1 MSSLPRPPHERQA
14 RRSPLPDTRLA
25 LVTGDRER
33 SAGELE
39 AIAFSAPPVGPFLG
53 RHQPERNAAVNTLDT
68 RNRFI
73 EYFRERRHE
82 RVSSSSLIPPRPDD
96 PVLFVTSGMHPL
108 IPYLRGEPHPQGT
121 RLVNSQ
127 RCLRTTD
134 LDEVGDSTHLTVF
147 EMLGSWSLGDY
158 PHEQSLRWG
167 WELLTEGFGVDP
179 RMVSVTVFGGNG
191 RCDRDIR
198 SEQVCSGLGLPPE
211 RIVPLITENWW
222 TGPDGMCGPDSEM
235 FVWTGDSDPEGNP
248 STDERW
254 VEVWNH
260 VSMRYR
266 ENDGGL
272 VELPQRFVDTGMGL
286 ERTLMVLQGVDSVYD
301 TDLFTS
307 WRLELDRLWR
317 PDSTRRR
324 LLSDH
329 LRSVTVMCSDGVRP
343 SNTGRGYVLR
353 RLIRRTLTELWDDG
367 GDRTLGDLPGSPFGS
382 TLELMDLRGGV
393 PVVRDILLSEER
405 RFRSLIDRGRPLVER
420 ELRRG
425 PLGEPELHYLH
436 DTHGLPR
443 DLVLSLIEEVHGDR

>member
-1 MSSLPRPPHERQA
+1 
-14 RRSPLPDTRLA
+14 
-25 LVTGDRER
+25 
-33 SAGELE
+33 
-39 AIAFSAPPVGPFLG
+39 
-53 RHQPERNAAVNTLDT
+53 
-68 RNRFI
+68 
-73 EYFRERRHE
+73 
-82 RVSSSSLIPPRPDD
+82 
-96 PVLFVTSGMHPL
+96 
-108 IPYLRGEPHPQGT
+108 
-121 RLVNSQ
+121 
-127 RCLRTTD
+127 
-134 LDEVGDSTHLTVF
+134 
-147 EMLGSWSLGDY
+147 
-158 PHEQSLRWG
+158 
-167 WELLTEGFGVDP
+167 
-179 RMVSVTVFGGNG
+179 MVSVTVFGGDE

-198 SEQVCSGLGLPPE
+198 SEQVCSELGLPPE

-235 FVWTGDSDPEGNP
+235 FVWTGDGDPEGNP

-272 VELPQRFVDTGMGL
+272 VELPQRYVDTGMGL

-301 TDLFTS
+301 TDLLTS
-307 WRLELDRLWR
+307 WTLELDRLW
-317 PDSTRRR
+317 PSDKTRRR

-367 GDRTLGDLPGSPFGS
+367 GDRTLGDLPDSPFGS
-382 TLELMDLRGGV
+382 TLELMGLRGGV

-425 PLGEPELHYLH
+425 PLSEPELHYLH

>member
-1 MSSLPRPPHERQA
+1 MN
-14 RRSPLPDTRLA
+14 TR
-25 LVTGDRER
+25 
-33 SAGELE
+33 
-39 AIAFSAPPVGPFLG
+39 
-53 RHQPERNAAVNTLDT
+53 DT

-73 EYFRERRHE
+73 DYFRHRGHE
-82 RVSSSSLIPPRPDD
+82 RILSSSLIPPRPDD

-108 IPYLRGEPHPQGT
+108 IRHLRGEPHPQGT

-167 WELLTEGFGVDP
+167 WELLTEGFDVEP
-179 RMVSVTVFGGNG
+179 RRVCVTVFGGDE
-191 RCDRDIR
+191 RCGPDVR
-198 SEQVCSGLGLPPE
+198 SEQVWSELGLPPE
-211 RIVPLITENWW
+211 RIVSLGSENWW

-235 FVWTGDSDPEGNP
+235 FVWTGHGHPEGSP
-248 STDERW
+248 LTDGRW

-272 VELPQRFVDTGMGL
+272 VELPQRCVDTGMGL
-286 ERTLMVLQGVDSVYD
+286 ERTLMVLQGVGSVYD
-301 TDLFTS
+301 TDLLVS
-307 WRLELDRLWR
+307 WTRELDRLWR
-317 PDSTRRR
+317 TDTRRRR
-324 LLSDH
+324 LLCDH

-343 SNTGRGYVLR
+343 SNSGRGYVLR
-353 RLIRRTLTELWDDG
+353 RLIRRTLTEMWGHG
-367 GDRTLGDLPGSPFGS
+367 GDWTLGDLPDGPFGS
-382 TLELMDLRGGV
+382 TLELMDLGGGI

-405 RFRSLIDRGRPLVER
+405 RFRSLIERGRPLVER

-425 PLGEPELHYLH
+425 PLGEPELRYLH

-443 DLVLSLIEEVHGDR
+443 DLVLSLGEEVHDN

>member
-1 MSSLPRPPHERQA
+1 M
-14 RRSPLPDTRLA
+14 
-25 LVTGDRER
+25 
-33 SAGELE
+33 
-39 AIAFSAPPVGPFLG
+39 
-53 RHQPERNAAVNTLDT
+53 NTQDT

-179 RMVSVTVFGGNG
+179 RMVSVTVFGGDD

-198 SEQVCSGLGLPPE
+198 SEQVCSEVGLPPE

-272 VELPQRFVDTGMGL
+272 VELPQRYVDTGMGL

-301 TDLFTS
+301 TDLFTP
-307 WRLELDRLWR
+307 WTLELDRLWR
-317 PDSTRRR
+317 PDSKRRR

-329 LRSVTVMCSDGVRP
+329 LRSVTVMCTDDVRP

-367 GDRTLGDLPGSPFGS
+367 GDRTLGDLPDNPFGS

-405 RFRSLIDRGRPLVER
+405 RFHSLIDRGRPLVER

-443 DLVLSLIEEVHGDR
+443 DLVLSLIEEVHADR